1 MAGKRYSKL
10 TDRIIQT
17 VCDFIDDG
25 DETLPK
31 RVFYDSQVPGLRIR
45 VGRHR
50 RTWFYFQEYRVKGKR
65 GTVFRRLGFWPGMN
79 VATAR
84 KEALQHAARV
94 AAGRPQPGRRDAIT
108 LEQATTEYIE
118 SLKAR
123 GKKSA
128 RHVRSLTS
136 IHLLPEFGRFTLAEL
151 SDAPALVRDHHL
163 KISKRSP
170 VSANRVMTMLGSIY
184 RHAARLDR
192 SLPQASPISAVRF
205 NREEPAQTAMS
216 FSEFPVWRERVE
228 TLPPIRTAYFRFLLL
243 TGMRGGEATR
253 LRWSDIDTRTR
264 SITLHKRKVG
274 PDIVIPMSAAIARE
288 LQRARNV
295 AARDV
300 ELIFP
305 GSRKWNDVPR
315 HALRHSYRTVAAD
328 LQIDEL
334 TVRLLLG
341 HALTGISQSYVTRAV
356 LSGGVGLRA
365 AQRKISRRILNLLSG

>member
-170 VSANRVMTMLGSIY
+170 S
-184 RHAARLDR
+184 RLT
-192 SLPQASPISAVRF
+192 AS
-205 NREEPAQTAMS
+205 
-216 FSEFPVWRERVE
+216 
-228 TLPPIRTAYFRFLLL
+228 
-243 TGMRGGEATR
+243 
-253 LRWSDIDTRTR
+253 
-264 SITLHKRKVG
+264 
-274 PDIVIPMSAAIARE
+274 
-288 LQRARNV
+288 
-295 AARDV
+295 
-300 ELIFP
+300 
-305 GSRKWNDVPR
+305 
-315 HALRHSYRTVAAD
+315 
-328 LQIDEL
+328 
-334 TVRLLLG
+334 
-341 HALTGISQSYVTRAV
+341 
-356 LSGGVGLRA
+356 
-365 AQRKISRRILNLLSG
+365 